1 MYGLRTMTTTE
12 SLANEN
18 VSLLRDGMALL
29 AKLDD
34 LEYSTGPAHISPHR
48 AGGHL
53 RHCIEFYECLLE
65 GMGSNVVDYDGR
77 RRDAALETS
86 RSRAIERLEDI
97 VTRLE
102 NCAACPAERS
112 LRVYLDGAESISTI
126 SRELQ
131 FLRSHTVHHYA
142 LIAITLRLQG
152 IDVPTH
158 FGVAPAT
165 LRHMETAA
173 CAR

>member
-1 MYGLRTMTTTE
+1 MTTTE
-12 SLANEN
+12 SLVNEN
-18 VSLLRDGMALL
+18 VRLLRDAMTLL
-29 AKLDD
+29 AKLNDQA
-34 LEYSTGPAHISPHR
+34 YSTGPAHIAPHR

-53 RHCIEFYECLLE
+53 RHCIEFYECLLD
-65 GMGSNVVDYDGR
+65 GIASNVADYDGR
-77 RRDAALETS
+77 RRDAALESS
-86 RSRAIERLEDI
+86 RSRAIERLEYI

-102 NCAACPAERS
+102 KCAACPAERS

-152 IDVPTH
+152 IDVSAH